1 MNVPTEYAD
10 IDERE
15 LVVRAQRGDRVA
27 MREIYNRYRE
37 RVHHLVFYS
46 LDEPHSVEDTLQ
58 TVFLKVFRA
67 LPGFRSEAQP
77 STWIYRIVI
86 NECLNQNRRRRADS
100 VPLEA
105 ILGSGEE
112 LDRAEMADE
121 RHSRHEMSRIIRESV
136 MDLPTHLRTAVV
148 LRYVE
153 GLSYDQMAAV
163 LGCAP
168 GTVASRLAR
177 ALARMEARLRPLKG
191 IL

>member
-1 MNVPTEYAD
+1 MNVPTEYAE

-15 LVVRAQRGDRVA
+15 LVVRAQRGDRDA

-46 LDEPHSVEDTLQ
+46 LNEPHAVEDTLQ
-58 TVFLKVFRA
+58 TVFLKVFRG

-121 RHSRHEMSRIIRESV
+121 RHSRSEMSRIIRESV

-153 GLSYDQMAAV
+153 GLSYDQIAAV
-163 LGCAP
+163 VGCAP

-177 ALARMEARLRPLKG
+177 ALARMETRLRPLKG